1 MKQTEMIVSK
11 LDELIAWIEGMSPQ
25 EWEDWMASTQG
36 EDAVEWFMKTERW
49 LDTISRTLHKG
60 DD

>member
-1 MKQTEMIVSK
+1 MIVSK

-36 EDAVEWFMKTERW
+36 EEAVEWFMKTERW
-49 LDTISRTLHKG
+49 LDTVSRILHKG
-60 DD
+60 DE